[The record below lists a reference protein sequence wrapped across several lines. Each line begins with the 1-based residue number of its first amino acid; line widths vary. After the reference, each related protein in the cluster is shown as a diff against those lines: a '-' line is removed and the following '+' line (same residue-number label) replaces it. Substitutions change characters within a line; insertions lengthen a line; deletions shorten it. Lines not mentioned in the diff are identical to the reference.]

1 VPWKLEAALGAEK
14 PEPEQSGP
22 QTALEAWL
30 DQSER
35 FRVVGKLGAGGMGVV
50 YDAHDLERGE
60 RVALKTLRTSNA
72 QTLYRFK
79 QEFRALAEVVHPRLV
94 RLYELF
100 ADGDHWFFTMELV
113 EDGVNMLT
121 FLRDGRYAHA
131 SGELLGS
138 AETVQSWPPPGE
150 SAVAETRVDSVRGQ
164 RVREGGGRPTPNER
178 AAERADVAPPSSYAR
193 VRASFAQLAEGVHAL
208 HERGRLHRDLKPE
221 NVFVR
226 TASEQVVLLD
236 FGLVAALESTGQ
248 ARVSLPNLQTEA
260 EELPES
266 ERSSRTYHA
275 TQAGLV
281 AGTVEYM
288 APEQGLAQPLTAA
301 ADWYAVGIMLYE
313 VLTGVLPYR
322 GSSARILT
330 DKLEREPRPPRQL
343 VPETPADLS
352 DLCMALLRRN
362 PGERP
367 LGGEVLA
374 RLGGLADTD
383 THRSV
388 FVGRAAALGVLE
400 GAMNEAERGL
410 TVACVYGP
418 SGAGKSTLLQQF
430 FAELAERDHTLVLA
444 GRCYEHEFIPFKA
457 LDSLMDA
464 LTRHL
469 LQLPR
474 AELNTILP
482 PDGRVLARVFPV
494 LGRLYARP
502 AREVDGSDPHAVRSR
517 AFAAMRALIKN
528 LSERVQLVL
537 YIDDLQW
544 GDGDSATLLSEI
556 LCGPDAPR
564 VLIILS
570 YRSEHTQSPVLR
582 ALTGVCRQAC
592 APGRVFELDVGA
604 LGPDDARELA
614 TCLVG
619 AEQAGWAV
627 PWVVEQAAGSAFL
640 IHELARYL
648 SAGGAPTGVA
658 GLSLDDILWERVRA
672 LPDASQALLA
682 VLAVAGRP
690 VKKGHAQRAAQLAS
704 FAPGLAAELTTAR
717 LMRSEGS
724 GADTA
729 LAPFHDRVR
738 ESIVARTPPALLAQY
753 ARSLARTLDEA
764 RDADAETLAVLYER
778 AGELGLASQHYAVA
792 VPAAVAALAF
802 EHAERLAQQAIA
814 LAQTDDECAR
824 AYEAAVH
831 YLSDMA
837 RFPEAYALT
846 REGCARLG
854 LELPEKFVPPLL
866 VADLL
871 AVQAKL
877 WRRTSADLL
886 ALPTMPAGRL
896 LLAVRLANAGA
907 KAAFQCRPELC
918 VALCTKIVR
927 LCLMHGN
934 TPDCAIAY
942 MVFGAIFQGGILGRY
957 ATGYELGQLALA
969 LVDKYQNER
978 QRAEVS
984 FVVGYFGMSWLK
996 PARDAEALWS
1006 VAYAAGQKSGD
1017 LFHMGCAAAGRM
1029 MSLAMRGV
1037 PLHELERESAEL
1049 AQTLARS
1056 GLREPLAVVLSV
1068 RQLARDLR
1076 GATHAPGSW
1085 HDDEYDE
1092 AAAHAVWHTFGAS
1105 HFGHYC
1111 LLARV
1116 QAHYLRDRMEEA
1128 AALLATAVRLA
1139 PASKGML
1146 ISAEHVFLDA
1156 LVSARADALP
1166 RAQRALVVLNAAR
1179 KLKAWAR
1186 GCPENFA
1193 AKAELV
1199 WAEALRL
1206 LGREQAARSACAR
1219 AARLAERYECRH
1231 VEAMAHAA
1239 AARLRAPGASE
1250 ATREAFARWGATALV
1265 DT

>member
-1 VPWKLEAALGAEK
+1 LPRKLEAALGAEK
-14 PEPEQSGP
+14 PEPEPSAP

-50 YDAHDLERGE
+50 YDALDLERGE

-113 EDGVNMLT
+113 EDGVDMLT

-164 RVREGGGRPTPNER
+164 RVREGGGGTTARERTSER
-178 AAERADVAPPSSYAR
+178 AQVAPPLSYTR
-193 VRASFAQLAEGVHAL
+193 VRTGFAQLAEGVHAL

-248 ARVSLPNLQTEA
+248 ARTSLPHLQTETD
-260 EELPES
+260 ELPES
-266 ERSSRTYHA
+266 ERTSRTYHA

-313 VLTGVLPYR
+313 ALTGRLPYR

-330 DKLEREPRPPRQL
+330 DKLERDPRPPVQL
-343 VPETPADLS
+343 LPETPADLS
-352 DLCMALLRRN
+352 DLCMALLRRS

-367 LGGEVLA
+367 LGAEVIA
-374 RLGGLADTD
+374 RLGGLADHD
-383 THRSV
+383 TSRSV
-388 FVGRAAALGVLE
+388 FVGRASALRVLQAAM
-400 GAMNEAERGL
+400 AEAAHGL
-410 TVACVYGP
+410 TLASVHGP
-418 SGAGKSTLLQQF
+418 SGAGKSTLLLQF
-430 FAELAERDHTLVLA
+430 FAELAHDDHTLVLA

-502 AREVDGSDPHAVRSR
+502 AREADGSDPHAVRSR
-517 AFAAMRALIKN
+517 AFAAMRVLLKN
-528 LSERVQLVL
+528 LSERARLVL

-544 GDGDSATLLSEI
+544 GDGDSATLLSDV
-556 LCGPDAPR
+556 LAGPDAPR
-564 VLIILS
+564 ALIILS
-570 YRSEHTQSPVLR
+570 YRSEHGHSSTLR
-582 ALTGVCRQAC
+582 ALTGVCREAC

-604 LGPDDARELA
+604 LGPDDARALA
-614 TCLVG
+614 THLVSTT
-619 AEQAGWAV
+619 QAGWGV

-672 LPDASQALLA
+672 LPDASQALLG

-690 VKKGHAQRAAQLAS
+690 LKKRHAQRAAQLS
-704 FAPGLAAELTTAR
+704 TFAPGLAAALTSAR

-738 ESIVARTPPALLAQY
+738 ESIVARTSPVKLAEY
-753 ARSLARTLDEA
+753 ARALARTLDEA

-778 AGELGLASQHYAVA
+778 AGELGLASRHYAAA
-792 VPAAVAALAF
+792 VPVAVAALAF
-802 EHAERLAQQAIA
+802 EHAERLAQKAIA
-814 LAQTDDECAR
+814 LAQTDEECAS

-831 YLSDMA
+831 CLQDMA

-877 WRRTSADLL
+877 WRRSSAHLL

-927 LCLMHGN
+927 LCLAHGN

-984 FVVGYFGMSWLK
+984 FVVGYFGTSWLK

-1006 VAYAAGQKSGD
+1006 VAYSAGQKSGD

-1037 PLHELERESAEL
+1037 PLQELERESEEL
-1049 AQTLARS
+1049 AHTLTRS

-1092 AAAHAVWHTFGAS
+1092 TAALAAWHTFGAS

-1111 LLARV
+1111 LLARA
-1116 QAHYLRDRMEEA
+1116 QAHYLRDRTEEA
-1128 AALLATAVRLA
+1128 AELLARAAPLA

-1146 ISAEHVFLDA
+1146 HSAEHVFLEA
-1156 LVSARADALP
+1156 LVTARAETLP
-1166 RAQRALVVLNAAR
+1166 RAERALRVLNAAR
-1179 KLKAWAR
+1179 QLKAWAR
-1186 GCPENFA
+1186 RCHENFA

-1206 LGREQAARSACAR
+1206 LGRERAARSAYAR
-1219 AARLAERYECRH
+1219 AAQLASRCGCSH
-1231 VEAMAHAA
+1231 VEAMAHVC
-1239 AARLRAPGASE
+1239 AARLGESGASE
-1250 ATREAFARWGATALV
+1250 AARAAFARWGATALAAR
-1265 DT
+1265 